1 MTLTQPEVQMFRKL
15 HSNLISLIF
24 GKFLGGPFFLGT
36 KFPGDQISWGP
47 NFLGTTFLGD
57 QISWGPNF
65 PGTKFLGDQMSWG
78 PNFLG
83 TKKVQGPNF
92 WGPNF
97 SGTKF
102 LGAQKTQGPKWVRGP
117 TQLQPSSK
125 TQWPRA
131 LVVHLI
137 LSINF
142 YEHTTNIGVNREK
155 PLRNMKKT
163 KPMFYTEFNSVNCM
177 ICRTLVTL
185 VVTSKCLR

>member
-1 MTLTQPEVQMFRKL
+1 MFRKL

-24 GKFLGGPFFLGT
+24 GKFFGGPFFLGT

-117 TQLQPSSK
+117 TQLQPVVRVKSLVWSNIIQTALPSEKVAWNK
-125 TQWPRA
+125 TVCW
-131 LVVHLI
+131 I
-137 LSINF
+137 
-142 YEHTTNIGVNREK
+142 T
-155 PLRNMKKT
+155 
-163 KPMFYTEFNSVNCM
+163 SVD
-177 ICRTLVTL
+177 
-185 VVTSKCLR
+185 

>member
-1 MTLTQPEVQMFRKL
+1 MKSKASHLFWREVASSLKNMFQLALCFDSMTLTQPEVQMFRKL

-102 LGAQKTQGPKWVRGP
+102 LGAQKTQGPK
-117 TQLQPSSK
+117 
-125 TQWPRA
+125 
-131 LVVHLI
+131 
-137 LSINF
+137 
-142 YEHTTNIGVNREK
+142 
-155 PLRNMKKT
+155 
-163 KPMFYTEFNSVNCM
+163 
-177 ICRTLVTL
+177 
-185 VVTSKCLR
+185 